1 MVALAI
7 RPIARSQPLQNE
19 NESSLETY
27 MRIENI
33 RDISLTIDL
42 KRQESL
48 ILSFKAFLL
57 PWIVT

>member
-7 RPIARSQPLQNE
+7 RPIARSPPLQNE
-19 NESSLETY
+19 NKSRLRTY

-42 KRQESL
+42 KRQERL